1 MRYVA
6 DSAVGPGAEVSYS
19 IDGGK
24 SFERAENLRVTG
36 ADGQSRPAT
45 AADYTHIRWHL
56 KNTLKANSVAFVRF
70 RALVK

>member
-19 IDGGK
+19 VDGGHT
-24 SFERAENLRVTG
+24 FERAEALKVPGTDGRLRRAV
-36 ADGQSRPAT
+36 
-45 AADYTHIRWHL
+45 AADYTHIRWQL
-56 KNTLKANSVAFVRF
+56 KNALKANSVAFVRF